1 MDKYRIDSH
10 KLIYHVPRVNDWL
23 KEKNIYPVYMEV
35 SPSGACNH
43 RCLYCGLDFMG
54 YKPNYLKANILKERL
69 TELGDLG
76 LKSIM
81 YAGEGEPFLH
91 PEMVSI
97 IEHTKDSGI
106 DVAVTTNGVLLKKEI
121 VERALINTEWIK
133 VSINGGTRETYAK
146 IHQSKPDDFE
156 KVVENMSFA
165 ARIKKE
171 KGYKCVL
178 GMQLVLLPD
187 NQHEAVSLAKL
198 ARDMGMDYLVIKPYS
213 QHPQSK
219 TDKYSTIKYGDF
231 EYLTEELNKINS
243 DSFSV
248 VFRNNAMKKWDNN
261 HRDYEHCLALP
272 FWSYIDAGGNVWGC
286 SIYLGDD
293 RFKYGNIYER
303 SFKDIWESEERQNS
317 LRWVE
322 EKLDVSQC
330 RVNCRMDEI
339 NRYLWDLKSPPE
351 HVNFI

>member
-339 NRYLWDLKSPPE
+339 NRYLWELKHPTA